1 MHERI
6 VFAWDDAR
14 FFLAIHRSRTLS
26 AAARTLGVNQ
36 STVGRRLDAL
46 EEELGVRVFLR
57 TRDGYVIAPAGE
69 QLLPR
74 AERMEDEATAIAR
87 ELAGRQEKL
96 TGLVR
101 VTTGDAFGPHVV
113 VPILTRFHALHPDI
127 RLEIDADNRLVSL
140 TKREADISV
149 RFAKP
154 KDRGLAV
161 RRLADFAYAPYCATS
176 YAAARGRPTPPFEGH
191 DFVGDPIETRPEA
204 RWVAQHSAK
213 GRIVMRSAS
222 ATVCRAGAVAGL
234 GITLLPCYLG
244 DEEPSLVRL
253 APPDPGVKYG
263 IWLVVHEDLQHAA
276 RIRACADFLAE
287 AIHTDAPRFAG
298 QKRPRSGP
306 RVSRAS

>member
-14 FFLAIHRSRTLS
+14 FFLAIHRARTLS
-26 AAARTLGVNQ
+26 AAARVLGVNQ

-46 EEELGVRVFLR
+46 EDELGVRVFLR

-101 VTTGDAFGPHVV
+101 VTSGDAFGPHVV
-113 VPILTRFHALHPDI
+113 VPILKRFHALHPEI
-127 RLEIDADNRLVSL
+127 KLEVEADNRVASL

-154 KDRGLAV
+154 RERGLAV
-161 RRLADFAYAPYCATS
+161 RRLADFAYAPYCAAS
-176 YAAARGRPTPPFEGH
+176 YVEARGRPTPPFEGH

-204 RWVAQHSAK
+204 RWVAQRSAK
-213 GRIVMRSAS
+213 GRLVMTSAS
-222 ATVCRAGAVAGL
+222 TNVCLAGVVAGF
-234 GITLLPCYLG
+234 GIALLPCYLG
-244 DEEPSLVRL
+244 DEDRSLVRL
-253 APPDPGVKYG
+253 APPEPVVTYGV
-263 IWLVVHEDLQHAA
+263 WLVVHEDLQHAA

-287 AIHTDAPRFAG
+287 AIRAEAPRFAG
-298 QKRPRSGP
+298 KKRARAGQRGP
-306 RVSRAS
+306 RAP